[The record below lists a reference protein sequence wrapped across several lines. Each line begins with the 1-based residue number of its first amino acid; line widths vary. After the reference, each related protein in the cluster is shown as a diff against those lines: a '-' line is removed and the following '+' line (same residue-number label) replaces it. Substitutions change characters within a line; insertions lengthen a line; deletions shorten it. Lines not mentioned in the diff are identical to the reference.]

1 MNDRNNHLASTPHWQ
16 RNLLALALI
25 AMTLALTS
33 CKLTNGSAGDN
44 DVDPPEVQIGERL
57 FKDTRFGHYYTTQSG
72 GDVNAS
78 LGAGEP
84 VVEQTLTTNPSNPL
98 PGPMAGQA
106 INCLACHLVEQQVG
120 VPGGGM
126 RTYADFAPR
135 SPLPV
140 RINVPDYPHFKTRN
154 AEAFVDSVFHGNV
167 DQLLHWDG
175 EFSDMQQLVYAT
187 LVSQDFGWELSEHQQ
202 AVHEIAEVIRKDN
215 GEGSLARQFGALP
228 YRTVLTCSD
237 QQIPAKYKLPRQY
250 CIDVANAS
258 DEQLTQAV
266 SKLIAAY
273 VDSLTFFQDAN
284 GEYNG
289 SPYDQFLIDN
299 GLPRQPAAGQTPGQ
313 YADALLAAIKALPHP
328 KFVNCCSQYNGAD
341 HFAFHDQ
348 RPFSFG
354 PQELHGL
361 IIFLTHPDGPVIT
374 PNEAAQ
380 GGIGNCAAC
389 HAPPEFIDHRIH
401 NTGVAQFEYDKLH
414 GDGSFMMLAIP
425 SLSQREA
432 DPDAYLPATPQ
443 HPNAKEVFRSIPSAS
458 DPQKTDLGVW
468 NIFANP
474 DYASRQES
482 LRKFLCAIDN
492 HGAFADCSETDSQ
505 LLDRA
510 VAVFTTRTL
519 RDLGDSDPYMHDGQF
534 NTLADVVKF
543 YQQAGTLARQGK
555 LRNADPQ
562 MQNIALSDADLAD
575 LAAFLSSLDEDYS
588 N

>member
-1 MNDRNNHLASTPHWQ
+1 MLFCCM
-16 RNLLALALI
+16 LL
-25 AMTLALTS
+25 LTA
-33 CKLTNGSAGDN
+33 CKLTNGAPQTEEESA
-44 DVDPPEVQIGERL
+44 DPPAVVIGERL
-57 FKDTRFGHYYTTQSG
+57 FKDTRFGHYFTTQTG

-84 VVEQTLTTNPSNPL
+84 VVEKTFTTDLSNPL

-106 INCLACHLVEQQVG
+106 INCLACHLVEQQVD

-135 SPLPV
+135 SPLPS
-140 RINVPDYPHFKTRN
+140 RSDDPDFPKFKTRN

-175 EFSDMQQLVYAT
+175 EFSDMQDLVYAT
-187 LVSQDFGWELSEHQQ
+187 LTSQDFGWLMSEHQQ
-202 AVHEIAEVIRKDN
+202 AVHEIGQVIRNDD
-215 GEGSLARQFGALP
+215 GTGGLAREFGALP
-228 YRTVLTCSD
+228 YRTVMTCTD
-237 QQIPAKYKLPRQY
+237 QQIPVKYKLPSGY
-250 CIDVANAS
+250 CIDVATAS
-258 DEQLTQAV
+258 DEQLAQEV

-273 VDSLTFFQDAN
+273 VDSLTFFQDDD

-299 GLPRQPAAGQTPGQ
+299 NLPRQPAAGQTPGQ
-313 YADALLAAIKALPHP
+313 YSDALLAAIQALPSP
-328 KFVNCCSQYNGAD
+328 KFVSCCSQYNGAD

-361 IIFLTHPDGPVIT
+361 VIFLTHPDGPVIT
-374 PNEAAQ
+374 TNEAAQ
-380 GGIGNCAAC
+380 GGTGNCAAC
-389 HAPPEFIDHRIH
+389 HAPPGFTDHRLH
-401 NTGVAQFEYDKLH
+401 DTGVSQIEYDKLH
-414 GDGSFMMLAIP
+414 GDGSFMALTIP
-425 SLSQREA
+425 DLTQREA
-432 DPDAYLPATPQ
+432 DPDAYLPATSQ
-443 HPNAKEVFRSIPSAS
+443 HPDATEVFRSAPVAS

-492 HGAFADCSETDSQ
+492 HGTFADCSETDAQ

-534 NTLADVVKF
+534 NTLQAVVKF
-543 YQQAGTLARQGK
+543 YQQTGTLARQGK

-562 MQNIALSDADLAD
+562 MQNIALSNADLAD